1 MNTLLEQESILDFAI
16 TEKNQKFFDFFLQ
29 FYIGVYIAKGKAPTV
44 YRLRE
49 LSLFIKNAHNAEIR

>member
-16 TEKNQKFFDFFLQ
+16 TEKNQKFFDFSLQ
-29 FYIGVYIAKGKAPTV
+29 FYIGVDIAKGKDPTV
-44 YRLRE
+44 YRLRD